1 MCVRVCVCVC
11 VCVYIPKEGR
21 GGEMEKERERD
32 YRADLL
38 GSSKSSVWELLFGL
52 SDKLLCVRLCVRN
65 SSTWGNTRTWCVL
78 GG

>member
-1 MCVRVCVCVC
+1 
-11 VCVYIPKEGR
+11 
-21 GGEMEKERERD
+21 MEKERERD

-52 SDKLLCVRLCVRN
+52 SETLLCVCFCVRN
-65 SSTWGNTRTWCVL
+65 SSTWGNTHTWSVL